1 MTLGRHAGD
10 DDATVVLSAPTERA
24 GAAPPAREPRRHG
37 SGKDRPRHGLALR
50 ALLVATRPRQWT
62 KNLLVYAAP
71 AAAGVVDRAT
81 PLLRATAAAV
91 LFVAVSAAMYL
102 VNDVLDQE
110 ADRLHPVK
118 RSRPVASGA
127 ISPAAALA
135 VASALLAAALASG
148 GLVSVRLLAVLAV
161 YAAITVAYSLWL
173 KQVAV
178 VELGCVASGFILRAV
193 AGGVAVAV
201 PLSPWFLLVTSF
213 GALFVVAGKRSSEQL
228 VMGDERAVH
237 RATLGDY
244 PAVFLRAVRVLAATV
259 TVTAYCL
266 WAFDHSV
273 HASGTRIDLQRLIW
287 FELSIVP
294 FVLAVLVVELAFE
307 QGYGGEPEELA
318 LRHRPLQVLG
328 LCWVA
333 LLAVG
338 IYT

>member
-1 MTLGRHAGD
+1 MTLGRQAGE
-10 DDATVVLSAPTERA
+10 DDATVVLRV
-24 GAAPPAREPRRHG
+24 PPAPARATPAGSEPPPRQAPDRH
-37 SGKDRPRHGLALR
+37 RFALR
-50 ALLVATRPRQWT
+50 SVLVATRPRQWT

-118 RSRPVASGA
+118 RTRPVASGA
-127 ISPAAALA
+127 ISSRAALT
-135 VASALLAAALASG
+135 VAGALLVTALALG
-148 GLVSVRLLAVLAV
+148 GLLSVRLLAVLAI

-173 KQVAV
+173 KEVAV
-178 VELGCVASGFILRAV
+178 VELACVASGFILRAI

-244 PAVFLRAVRVLAATV
+244 PAVYLRAVRALAATV
-259 TVTAYCL
+259 TVAAYCL

-273 HASGTRIDLQRLIW
+273 HASGPRVDSQHLIW

-307 QGYGGEPEELA
+307 QGRGGEPEELA

-328 LCWVA
+328 LCWLA
-333 LLAVG
+333 LLLVG

>member
-10 DDATVVLSAPTERA
+10 DDATVVLHVPPE
-24 GAAPPAREPRRHG
+24 PARATPAG
-37 SGKDRPRHGLALR
+37 SGPPPRQAPDEDRHRLALR
-50 ALLVATRPRQWT
+50 AVLVATRPRQWT

-71 AAAGVVDRAT
+71 AAAGVADRAT
-81 PLLRATAAAV
+81 PFLRATAAAV
-91 LFVAVSAAMYL
+91 VFVAVSAAMYL
-102 VNDVLDQE
+102 VNDVLDRE
-110 ADRLHPVK
+110 ADRLHPLK

-127 ISPAAALA
+127 ISPRAALA
-135 VASALLAAALASG
+135 VAGALLVTALALG
-148 GLVSVRLLAVLAV
+148 GLLSVRLLAVLAI

-178 VELGCVASGFILRAV
+178 IELACVASGFILRAV
-193 AGGVAVAV
+193 AGGVAVTV

-244 PAVFLRAVRVLAATV
+244 PAVYLRAVRTLAATV
-259 TVTAYCL
+259 TVAAYCL

-273 HASGTRIDLQRLIW
+273 HASSPRVDPQHLIW

-307 QGYGGEPEELA
+307 QGHGGEPEELA

-328 LCWVA
+328 LCWMA
-333 LLAVG
+333 LLLVG